1 MSNDASSLP
10 DDPQALKALVLQLQG
25 SLRAHDLLVQALR
38 LQIARLKRQKFGAS
52 SEKIAREI
60 EQLEL
65 ALEGLQVAQAEVAPA
80 VEPATIE
87 MAAATAEAADPACE
101 LLKSPRRRPRV
112 APDTPRERRELD
124 PGDACPDCGGALRL
138 VGEEV
143 SQILDMIMA
152 QMKVIDVAR
161 LKKSCR
167 CCEKMVQ
174 CPAPSRPI
182 PGSLAGPSLL
192 AFILVSK
199 YDDHLP
205 LYRLNEIFAR
215 MGADIPDS
223 TLSGWCGGAMKTLT
237 PLVDLLQA
245 NVMACD
251 LLHADDTPIRV
262 LDRAKAKG
270 ELGKGV
276 KEGRIWAYVRD
287 QRPWSGAA
295 PPGVAYYFSPDHKG
309 EHPRKHLKKS
319 KGILQAD
326 AYSGF
331 KDLYQPGLDGSPQF
345 REAAC
350 WAHLRRDFHDV
361 WKSTQSE
368 IAREA
373 LDRIGALYDIEA
385 QISGRSAAERHTVR
399 QEHSRPRTEA
409 FHIWAEE
416 QLRHIS
422 GKGDLARAFRYA
434 LNRWPSFCLFLSDGR
449 VAIDNNPAE
458 RAMRPIG
465 IGRKNWLFAGND
477 AGGETLAKAMTLI
490 ESAKLNGLDPQAYL
504 SDVLARIHDHIA
516 PRLAELLPWNWKPLH
531 TGAENKIAA

>member
-1 MSNDASSLP
+1 MSNEASSLP

-25 SLRAHDLLVQALR
+25 SLRAADLQNGDLLVQALR

-52 SEKIAREI
+52 SQMFAREI

-80 VEPATIE
+80 VEPVTIE
-87 MAAATAEAADPACE
+87 LAAAVAEAGDQADE
-101 LLKSPRRRPRV
+101 LLKAPRRRPRV
-112 APDTPRERRELD
+112 APNTLHERREMD
-124 PGDACPDCGGALRL
+124 PGDTCPDCGGALRL
-138 VGEEV
+138 VGEDV

-161 LKKSCR
+161 LKKSCVR
-167 CCEKMVQ
+167 RGDRPLEDRPIRLTREKMVQ

-192 AFILVSK
+192 ASRHRARTDGASMARLVSK

-245 NVMACD
+245 NVMACN
-251 LLHADDTPIRV
+251 LLHAPSHGLQANHCRATDDSPIRV

-295 PPGVAYYFSPDHKG
+295 PP
-309 EHPRKHLKKS
+309 
-319 KGILQAD
+319 
-326 AYSGF
+326 
-331 KDLYQPGLDGSPQF
+331 
-345 REAAC
+345 
-350 WAHLRRDFHDV
+350 
-361 WKSTQSE
+361 E
-368 IAREA
+368 I
-373 LDRIGALYDIEA
+373 
-385 QISGRSAAERHTVR
+385 
-399 QEHSRPRTEA
+399 
-409 FHIWAEE
+409 
-416 QLRHIS
+416 
-422 GKGDLARAFRYA
+422 
-434 LNRWPSFCLFLSDGR
+434 
-449 VAIDNNPAE
+449 
-458 RAMRPIG
+458 
-465 IGRKNWLFAGND
+465 
-477 AGGETLAKAMTLI
+477 
-490 ESAKLNGLDPQAYL
+490 
-504 SDVLARIHDHIA
+504 
-516 PRLAELLPWNWKPLH
+516 
-531 TGAENKIAA
+531 